1 MQVRDV
7 MTKPVLVVGPEHT
20 LRQAAAL
27 MTARRVGSAVVVDPD
42 SEGVGILT
50 ERDVL
55 YAVGKGLDP
64 DAEKCSSH
72 LTWEVVYA
80 GPDWTLEDA
89 AGAMIRGGFRHLV
102 VMGGD
107 DVLGIISVRD
117 IIKNWSHHRANA
129 QPATAATHH

>member
-1 MQVRDV
+1 MQVRDA
-7 MTKPVLVVGPEHT
+7 MSKPVLVVGPEHT
-20 LRQAAAL
+20 LRQAAQL
-27 MTARRVGSAVVVDPD
+27 MTTRRVGSAVVIDPE

-50 ERDVL
+50 ERDML

-64 DAEKCSSH
+64 DVEKCASH
-72 LTWEVVYA
+72 ITWDVVYA

-102 VMGGD
+102 VMEGD

-117 IIKNWSHHRANA
+117 IIQNWSHQRMPA
-129 QPATAATHH
+129 QTAATHH